1 MSRQLMSQNALDE
14 ACWHARTAGL
24 KILEDLVVAAGA
36 GRQSINDV
44 VANAMTA
51 CGAEL
56 DTLRYNPSKVPLVDE
71 FAQADA
77 LSSDDET
84 CLIGKIN
91 GDGTGRS
98 LILFAHPD
106 VEPAGVGAPWTMN
119 PFAPTQREGRLHG
132 WGVADDL
139 AGIAMMLQ
147 TAAVLQATDVQL
159 KGDLMLVGAPSK
171 AHRRGIAAALH
182 SGLHGDA
189 AVYLHPAESGRGLD
203 EIKAFSPGQL
213 EFKITVKGRPPQ
225 TSEPAHTAFAHL
237 GVNPFD
243 KSMVVAKVLQDL
255 NQDRGSRISHP
266 RLEHAVGRSTNLMI
280 TRCEFQD
287 PEALSR
293 MPGECRLF
301 GAVSLVPSE
310 EIETVMKYVEQA
322 LFDAAK
328 TDSWLAENLPE
339 LEWISG
345 VTSAE
350 TPDEHELYQLVA
362 GELTR
367 LGASPQVN
375 PLHTASDIRNPIVQ
389 KNIATVGFG
398 PRCGGLS
405 MSGLSDE
412 WIDIED
418 YHRAISA
425 CVSITVNWCGVAGNA
440 DGVENAAKL
449 QD

>member
-1 MSRQLMSQNALDE
+1 MSPERLDE
-14 ACWHARTAGL
+14 ACRKSREASL
-24 KILEDLVVAAGA
+24 SILRELIVAAGT
-36 GRQSINDV
+36 GRQAIDDV
-44 VANAMTA
+44 ISAALTG

-56 DTLRYNPSKVPLVDE
+56 EVFDYNPLTVPLVDE
-71 FAQADA
+71 FAKADV
-77 LSSDDET
+77 LSSVNES
-84 CLIGKIN
+84 CLIGKIK

-106 VEPAGVGAPWTMN
+106 VEPAGVGAPWTMD
-119 PFAPTQREGRLHG
+119 PFTPVQCEGRLHG

-147 TAAVLQATDVQL
+147 AAAILKSNEIRL

-182 SGLHGDA
+182 QGLGGDA

-213 EFKITVKGRPPQ
+213 EFKITVTGRPPQ

-243 KSMVVAKVLQDL
+243 KSMIVVKALQDL
-255 NQDRGSRISHP
+255 NRERGSKVSHP
-266 RLEHAVGRSTNLMI
+266 RLENAVGRSTNLMI
-280 TRCEFQD
+280 TRCEFGD
-287 PEALSR
+287 PETLSR
-293 MPGECRLF
+293 MPQECRLF
-301 GAVSLVPSE
+301 GALSLVPGE
-310 EIETVMKYVEQA
+310 KTETVMENFEHFLLDVTQS
-322 LFDAAK
+322 DP
-328 TDSWLAENLPE
+328 WLADHVPE

-345 VTSAE
+345 VASAE
-350 TPDEHELYQLVA
+350 TPDEHELYGLVVS
-362 GELTR
+362 ELTR

-405 MSGLSDE
+405 MSGLADE
-412 WIDIED
+412 WVDIED

-425 CVSITVNWCGVAGNA
+425 CVAIAVNWCGLA
-440 DGVENAAKL
+440 DNVN
-449 QD
+449 